1 MIAYSG
7 FVNDNV
13 RQKCNEVGFQT
24 VIEAP
29 LTCQKITEIIFP
41 LLEMRERNVD
51 ILMANSSND
60 AKSRASQPDLVNILD
75 EGKMNKA
82 ID

>member
-13 RQKCNEVGFQT
+13 RKQCKEVGFQI

-29 LTCQKITEIIFP
+29 LSQQKIADLIFP
-41 LLEMRERNVD
+41 LLEKRNRNID
-51 ILMANSSND
+51 ILMANNSSSD
-60 AKSRASQPDLVNILD
+60 K
-75 EGKMNKA
+75 K
-82 ID
+82 